1 VSLDFAI
8 LGPLAVTFDGEAI
21 VIGSPRR
28 KRLLAALLLHANRVR
43 SVDQLIDDVWD
54 DAPPENAAAT
64 LQAHVSYL
72 RRALGQPVIVT
83 RPPGYAIELDDDQ
96 LDSLRFERLVAT
108 GVSEGQAG
116 AAGGAEAT
124 LRSAIDLW
132 RGELLADLGDT
143 PLVAAARPAWEERR
157 GNALEA
163 WAEAALSAGHPAAV
177 VETLTAALLEHPH
190 REDLVAHLMI
200 ALYRTGRQQAAL
212 DVFQTQRARLVDE
225 LGLDPSP
232 QLRDLEARILRQ
244 DPTLATASPGRVAG
258 GDPSPAG
265 NLFVGRDREVA
276 RLRDLLTQPGLVTI
290 TGMGGSGKTRLA
302 DHLAKEMTERRPVYV
317 VELAAVDRAG
327 VVDAV
332 AGATGARPQPGQSLT
347 TAVSMQLVAT
357 DALLVLDNCEHL
369 VEECAELSRSMIA
382 DAADLSILATSRVA
396 LGLAD
401 EVVLP
406 LPPLEVPESGVDVGQ
421 LERIASVA
429 LFVDRARASRA
440 SFQLTEQ
447 NAEAVAEL
455 CRAVEGLPLALEL
468 AAARV
473 GVADVKQLAD
483 RLRTSVDVLA
493 DAADGR
499 TARHHTLR
507 AALDWGHELLTDH
520 DRVLFRR
527 LAPFAGTFSLESAE
541 AVAGTAPLAPADVLD
556 GLERLV
562 NASLLFT
569 DDQASEV
576 GLRLRAPVRQYA
588 QELLADSGE
597 ETSVRGRHLDHVAEV
612 LQGLLDRVPPDLPSA
627 ESHQPDLRAA
637 LGWSLASGERAV
649 DALKLAT
656 TAQRLW
662 LVRGLF
668 AEGQRWLD
676 ALLDAAVTAPA
687 ALRVAALLATGSLH
701 QLQGDLSG
709 AEDRYDEAL
718 VLARHEGDAGA
729 AARALLSKGNAAVMR
744 GDLRADEL
752 LTEAATV
759 ARDTADDDLLMRA
772 LNGLGVV
779 ARRAADFGR
788 ARAVNEEGL
797 QVARRLGDDVAVA
810 TMLLTLGNVRHAQ
823 GDPDEARD
831 RFTEALAVTRRAGYV
846 QGEAA
851 VLGSLGSLATE
862 TGDLVTARTHLEA
875 SLDLARTIGDR
886 LSMATTLANL
896 GSVHRELGEVGAAR
910 TAFEEGRSVSQA
922 LGDRRGVAH
931 AVQALAELA
940 LAAGRPDDALELAR
954 EALVTRQQLGD
965 HDYVVAS
972 LETLGSI
979 EVARSQHVLGARLL
993 AAADARRSELGSVRN
1008 RADQAAWAD
1017 AVSEVRRVLGPAFDG
1032 TWTEGRTLDLESAV
1046 RVATGT

>member
-8 LGPLAVTFDGEAI
+8 LGPLEVSVDGETI
-21 VIGSPRR
+21 VIGSTRR

-43 SVDQLIDDVWD
+43 SANQLIDDVWD
-54 DAPPENAAAT
+54 DAPPDNAAAT

-72 RRALGQPVIVT
+72 RRALGRPVIVT
-83 RPPGYAIELDDDQ
+83 RSPGYAIELADDQ

-108 GVSEGQAG
+108 GVSEAQAG
-116 AAGGAEAT
+116 RAGEAEAT
-124 LRSAIDLW
+124 LRSAVDLW
-132 RGELLADLGDT
+132 RGDLLADLGDT
-143 PLVAAARPAWEERR
+143 PLVAVARPAWDERR
-157 GNALEA
+157 GNALVA
-163 WAEAALSAGHPAAV
+163 WADAALSAGNPTVV
-177 VETLTAALLEHPH
+177 VETLTPALIEHPH
-190 REDLVAHLMI
+190 REDLTAHLMV
-200 ALYRTGRQQAAL
+200 ALYRTGRQKAAL
-212 DVFQTQRARLVDE
+212 DVFQTQRARLLDE

-232 QLRDLEARILRQ
+232 QLRELEARILRQ
-244 DPTLATASPGRVAG
+244 DPALATAPPLRVAG
-258 GDPSPAG
+258 ESTQAG
-265 NLFVGRDREVA
+265 NLFVGRDPEVA
-276 RLRDLLTQPGLVTI
+276 RLRDLLAEPGLVTI

-302 DHLAKEMTERRPVYV
+302 DHLAKEMAERRPVHV
-317 VELAAVDRAG
+317 VELAAVDPAG

-332 AGATGARPQPGQSLT
+332 AGATGARPQPGQSLMT
-347 TAVSMQLVAT
+347 SISMQLTAA
-357 DALLVLDNCEHL
+357 DILLVLDNCEH
-369 VEECAELSRSMIA
+369 VVAECAELCRSVMA

-396 LGLAD
+396 LGLPD

-406 LPPLEVPESGVDVGQ
+406 LPPLEVPGSGVDAGQ
-421 LERIASVA
+421 LEGIASVA
-429 LFVDRARASRA
+429 LFVDRARAARA
-440 SFQLTEQ
+440 GFELTEK
-447 NAEAVAEL
+447 NADEVAEL

-473 GVADVKQLAD
+473 GVADVKELAD
-483 RLRTSVDVLA
+483 RLGGSLDVLA
-493 DAADGR
+493 DAAESR
-499 TARHHTLR
+499 PARHHTLR

-527 LAPFAGTFSLESAE
+527 LAPFAGTFSLGSAE
-541 AVAGTAPLAPADVLD
+541 AVAGTAPLAPGEVLD

-562 NASLLFT
+562 DASLLFT
-569 DDQASEV
+569 DDEAGEA

-597 ETSVRGRHLDHVAEV
+597 EASVRGRHLDHIGEV
-612 LQGLLDRVPPDLPSA
+612 LRGLLDGVPPDVPAA
-627 ESHQPDLRAA
+627 EGHQPDLRAA

-656 TAQRLW
+656 TTQRLW

-676 ALLDAAVTAPA
+676 ALLDAAATAPA
-687 ALRVAALLATGSLH
+687 GVRIAALLATGSLH
-701 QLQGDLSG
+701 QLQGDLTG
-709 AEDRYDEAL
+709 AEDRYEEAL
-718 VLARHEGDAGA
+718 VLARSQGDAGA
-729 AARALLSKGNAAVMR
+729 AGRALLSKGNAAVVR
-744 GDLRADEL
+744 GDPRADEL

-779 ARRAADFGR
+779 ARRAADFAR

-797 QVARRLGDDVAVA
+797 QVARRLGDDVAIA

-823 GDPDEARD
+823 GDPEEARD

-851 VLGSLGSLATE
+851 ALGSLGSLATE
-862 TGDLVTARTHLEA
+862 TGDLATARTHLEA
-875 SLDLARTIGDR
+875 SLELARAIGDR

-910 TAFEEGRSVSQA
+910 TAYEEGRSVSQA

-940 LAAGRPDDALELAR
+940 LAAGRPDDALDLAR

-979 EVARSQHVLGARLL
+979 EVARSQHAIGARLL

-1017 AVSEVRRVLGPAFDG
+1017 AVSEVRRVLGSSFDD